1 MSDSESKFYISVKTL
16 PRFRRWRP
24 GIVIASVIIIG
35 ALLLTLAIL
44 DIRNTRR
51 EVIGTLDEQGRA
63 LMESMQK
70 SLVNATR
77 SFVLVEEILAE
88 KLLSLARVFEEMDYE
103 GILNQEKFVHL
114 CAENQ
119 IFRGN
124 VFDEQGK
131 MIMSN
136 VSGVLHDP
144 DDFVPQ
150 RDQRHLLS
158 SVLGGKDDELL
169 LGFMQGR
176 FGSGQRFAIAKH
188 RRKGGAIVLNIDAEE
203 MLEFRRSI
211 GAGRL
216 VRDIGETSGV
226 VYVLLQDSLQVIL
239 ASQSMENVTPIQQD
253 PFLQMAY
260 ASGETL
266 TRMSEFGGQPV
277 FEIARALELQN
288 RTIGVLRIALST
300 EHLQAALTQTR
311 QRVII
316 TSVLLLLIGVIAV
329 NALARASGMQMLQNA
344 YHRIETYTGSM
355 LTNMTDAVVAMDND
369 GLITVFNRAAEQ
381 LFRLDA
387 SEVLGKSCEM
397 IGPDICAVIHK
408 AQNQEPVR
416 NDELWVKVREQELY
430 VSISVSQLPDSQGN
444 IETIFAVI
452 KDLTEHKRLEENLKR
467 RDQLAAMGH
476 LASGVA
482 HEIRNPLNAI
492 SMLAQRLRAEF
503 EPRQDIREYS
513 KMTVAMVSE
522 IKRINTIIQQ
532 FLEFAKPPDM
542 QLQETNVC
550 QLIEELVTL
559 TRPQAEQKNIGMQS
573 RCSVDEKIPLD
584 RSKLLQALLNLV
596 QNGIDACNQGDRIE
610 IEVKIENKELVILI
624 SDTGKGISEQN
635 LSRIFNLYFTTK
647 DQGTGIGLSL
657 VQQIISQHNG
667 TIEVVSRP
675 VYKGTNFTIH
685 IPILELR

>member
-1 MSDSESKFYISVKTL
+1 MSDSESKFYIAVKTL

-24 GIVIASVIIIG
+24 GIVLSSVIIIG
-35 ALLLTLAIL
+35 ALLLTLSIL
-44 DIRNTRR
+44 DIRNTQR
-51 EVIGTLDEQGRA
+51 EVTGTLDEQGRA

-131 MIMSN
+131 RIMSN
-136 VSGVLHDP
+136 APWLLHDS

-150 RDQRHLLS
+150 RGQRHLLS
-158 SVLGGKDDELL
+158 TVLSGKDDELL

-188 RRKGGAIVLNIDAEE
+188 RRKGGAIVLNIDAQE

-216 VRDIGETSGV
+216 VRDIGETRGV

-239 ASQSMENVTPIQQD
+239 ASQTMENVTPIQQD
-253 PFLQMAY
+253 PFLQRAHTL
-260 ASGETL
+260 SETL
-266 TRMSEFGGQPV
+266 TRMTEFRGQPV

-288 RTIGVLRIALST
+288 RNIGVLRIALST
-300 EHLQAALTQTR
+300 EHLQSALAQTR

-316 TSVLLLLIGVIAV
+316 ISVLLLIIGVIAV

-355 LTNMTDAVVAMDND
+355 LTNMTDAVVAMNND
-369 GLITVFNRAAEQ
+369 GFITVFNRAAEQ

-387 SEVLGKSCEM
+387 SKVLGKPCEM
-397 IGPDICAVIHK
+397 VGADICTVIRK
-408 AQNQEPVR
+408 AQGQNEVR
-416 NDELWVKVREQELY
+416 NNELWVKVREQELY

-467 RDQLAAMGH
+467 QDQLAAMGH

-492 SMLAQRLRAEF
+492 SMLAQRFRTEF
-503 EPRQDIREYS
+503 EPRQDTREYN
-513 KMTVAMVSE
+513 KMALTMVSE
-522 IKRINTIIQQ
+522 IKRINTIIQK
-532 FLEFAKPPDM
+532 FLEFAKPSAM

-550 QLIEELVTL
+550 ELIDELVTL
-559 TRPQAEQKNIGMQS
+559 TRPQAEQKNIEMQS
-573 RCSVDEKIPLD
+573 RCSVDQKFPMD

-596 QNGIDACNQGDRIE
+596 QNGIDACDEGGRLE
-610 IEVKIENKELVILI
+610 INVKTKGNELVLLI
-624 SDTGKGISEQN
+624 SDTGKGIPEQN

-657 VQQIISQHNG
+657 VQQIVSQHNG

-675 VYKGTNFTIH
+675 DYEGTLVKIQ
-685 IPILELR
+685 IPILEL